1 MSMSRS
7 VSRAV
12 TPEAEMHDEESED
25 DFDSPEPAPLYMSEP
40 GGQPELIPDQ
50 MYGQLQ
56 TQPTMSWGYEQPL
69 PQDSYIQGYQH
80 PQYQQMH
87 YEGIVFLS
95 YFRDT

>member
-1 MSMSRS
+1 MSRS

-12 TPEAEMHDEESED
+12 TPEANMNEEESED
-25 DFDSPEPAPLYMSEP
+25 EFDSPEPAPLYTSEP
-40 GGQPELIPDQ
+40 VGQPVLIPDQ
-50 MYGQLQ
+50 MYSQLQ
-56 TQPTMSWGYEQPL
+56 PQPTMSWGYEQPL

-95 YFRDT
+95 DFRDT